1 MSRADERL
9 VDGWQDGF
17 GPTASRVLS
26 VAAGGYRGLLG
37 TRDWLYTLGVLKSH
51 RLGCPVV
58 SIGNLT
64 VGGTGKTPAVELAV
78 RTLIELDHRP
88 AVVSRGYGRRTHGIQ
103 IVADAASIRLDA
115 EEGGDEPFLLA
126 RRLPGVLSRG
136 YGRRSSGVQIVADA
150 ASIRLDAE
158 EAGDEPFLLARRL
171 PGVPVVVGP
180 NRYEAGRVARAR
192 FGVTAIVLDDGF
204 QHRTLAKDVEIVMAR
219 ARAPWGNG
227 RLLPGGPLREP
238 LSALGRAALIV
249 VTGAD
254 GPHDVAE
261 VAEAARRHAPGTPV
275 LAARHVPT
283 ECWEVGSMKE
293 QPLTSLL
300 GKRLFGFAGIG
311 SPDGFRRTL
320 AETGVIETG
329 FARFADHHW
338 YTREDLRDLDAAAAA
353 RGADG
358 LVTTEKD
365 WVRLRR
371 LPVTRRPIYAL
382 GVRLV
387 LLSGEAAWRS
397 AFTASA
403 AHRA

>member
-1 MSRADERL
+1 MSSADERL
-9 VDGWQDGF
+9 VDGWRDGF
-17 GPTASRVLS
+17 GPAASRVLS

-37 TRDWLYTLGVLKSH
+37 TRDWLYACGVLKSH

-58 SIGNLT
+58 SVGNLT

-78 RTLIELDHRP
+78 RTLIELGHRP

-126 RRLPGVLSRG
+126 RRLPGV
-136 YGRRSSGVQIVADA
+136 
-150 ASIRLDAE
+150 
-158 EAGDEPFLLARRL
+158 
-171 PGVPVVVGP
+171 PVVVGSH
-180 NRYEAGRVARAR
+180 RYEAGRHAIAR

-238 LSALGRAALIV
+238 LSALARAALIV
-249 VTGAD
+249 VTGAR
-254 GPHDVAE
+254 GPDDVAE
-261 VAEAARRHAPGTPV
+261 VADAARRHAPGTPV

-293 QPLTSLL
+293 HPLGSLL
-300 GKRLFGFAGIG
+300 GKRLFAFAGIG
-311 SPDGFRRTL
+311 SPDGFRKTL
-320 AETGVIETG
+320 EETGVSEAG

-338 YTREDLRDLDAAAAA
+338 YTREELRDLDAAAAA

-371 LPVTRRPIYAL
+371 LPVTKRPIYAL

-387 LLSGEAAWRS
+387 LLSGEAEWRA
-397 AFTASA
+397 AFTAGA
-403 AHRA
+403 ACRA

>member
-1 MSRADERL
+1 VKPTDERV

-17 GPTASRVLS
+17 GPAASRVLS

-37 TRDWLYTLGVLKSH
+37 TRDWLYALGVLRSH

-58 SIGNLT
+58 SVGNLT

-78 RTLIELDHRP
+78 RTLIELGHRP

-126 RRLPGVLSRG
+126 RRLPGV
-136 YGRRSSGVQIVADA
+136 
-150 ASIRLDAE
+150 
-158 EAGDEPFLLARRL
+158 
-171 PGVPVVVGP
+171 PVLVGA
-180 NRYEAGRVARAR
+180 NRHAAGRHAIAR

-219 ARAPWGNG
+219 ARGPWGNG

-238 LSALGRAALIV
+238 VSALRRATLIV
-249 VTGAD
+249 VTGARNAD
-254 GPHDVAE
+254 DVTE
-261 VAEAARRHAPGTPV
+261 VAVAADRYAPRTPL

-283 ECWEVGSMKE
+283 ECWEVGTMKYHPVE
-293 QPLTSLL
+293 SLL
-300 GKRLFGFAGIG
+300 GKRLLAFAGIG
-311 SPDGFRRTL
+311 APGGFRQTL
-320 AETGVIETG
+320 KETGVLEAG
-329 FARFADHHW
+329 FTRFADHHW
-338 YTREDLRDLDAAAAA
+338 YTREELRELDAAAAA
-353 RGADG
+353 SGADG

-371 LPVTRRPIYAL
+371 LPVFKRPIYVL

-387 LLSGEAAWRS
+387 LLSGETEWRAAF
-397 AFTASA
+397 ALA
-403 AHRA
+403 AARPA

>member
-1 MSRADERL
+1 MSRTDER
-9 VDGWQDGF
+9 VVEGWHDGF
-17 GPTASRVLS
+17 GPAASRVLS

-37 TRDWLYTLGVLKSH
+37 TRDWLYALGVLRSR

-58 SIGNLT
+58 SVGNLT

-78 RTLIELDHRP
+78 RTLIDLGHRP

-126 RRLPGVLSRG
+126 RRLPGV
-136 YGRRSSGVQIVADA
+136 
-150 ASIRLDAE
+150 
-158 EAGDEPFLLARRL
+158 
-171 PGVPVVVGP
+171 PVVVGG
-180 NRYEAGRVARAR
+180 NRYAAGRHAIAR
-192 FGVTAIVLDDGF
+192 FGVSAIVLDDGF

-238 LSALGRAALIV
+238 VSALRRAALIV
-249 VTGAD
+249 VTGARGVD
-254 GPHDVAE
+254 DVAE
-261 VAEAARRHAPGTPV
+261 VAEAARRYAPRTPL

-283 ECWEVGSMKE
+283 ECWEVGAMKYHPVE
-293 QPLTSLL
+293 SLL
-300 GKRLFGFAGIG
+300 GKRLYAFAGLG
-311 SPDGFRRTL
+311 SPEGFRQTL
-320 AETGVIETG
+320 KETGVVESG

-338 YTREDLRDLDAAAAA
+338 YTREELRGLDAAAAA

-371 LPVTRRPIYAL
+371 LPVPKRPIYVL

-387 LLSGEAAWRS
+387 LLSGEGEWRAA
-397 AFTASA
+397 FELGA
-403 AHRA
+403 ARRG

>member
-9 VDGWQDGF
+9 LEGWHDGF
-17 GPTASRVLS
+17 GPAASRVLS
-26 VAAGGYRGLLG
+26 VAARGYRGLLG
-37 TRDWLYTLGVLKSH
+37 TRDWLYALGVLRSH

-58 SIGNLT
+58 SVGNLT

-78 RTLIELDHRP
+78 RTLLELGHRP

-126 RRLPGVLSRG
+126 RRLPGV
-136 YGRRSSGVQIVADA
+136 
-150 ASIRLDAE
+150 
-158 EAGDEPFLLARRL
+158 
-171 PGVPVVVGP
+171 PVVVGG
-180 NRYEAGRVARAR
+180 NRHAAGRHAIAR
-192 FGVTAIVLDDGF
+192 FGVSAIVLDDGF

-238 LSALGRAALIV
+238 VSALRRASLIV
-249 VTGAD
+249 VSGASSAD
-254 GPHDVAE
+254 DVAE
-261 VAEAARRHAPGTPV
+261 VADAARRYAPRTPV

-283 ECWEVGSMKE
+283 DCWEVATMKY
-293 QPLTSLL
+293 QPVESLL
-300 GKRLFGFAGIG
+300 GKRLFAFAGIG
-311 SPDGFRRTL
+311 APAGFRQTL
-320 AETGVIETG
+320 KEAGVVEAG
-329 FARFADHHW
+329 FSRFADHHS
-338 YTREDLRDLDAAAAA
+338 YTREEVRGLDAAAAA
-353 RGADG
+353 CGADG

-371 LPVTRRPIYAL
+371 LPVPKLPIYVL

-387 LLSGEAAWRS
+387 LLSGETEWRATFERAAAR
-397 AFTASA
+397 
-403 AHRA
+403 RQ

>member
-126 RRLPGVLSRG
+126 RRLPGV
-136 YGRRSSGVQIVADA
+136 
-150 ASIRLDAE
+150 
-158 EAGDEPFLLARRL
+158 
-171 PGVPVVVGP
+171 PVVVGS
-180 NRYEAGRVARAR
+180 NRYAAARHAMAR